1 MNIQQLHDKIKIYRL
16 FELGHFYN
24 PQFKNGFNITEVDL
38 DVLTLDDKVVKDAIH
53 SFQDMMI
60 YDFERLSFKFHNRG
74 ASCDGDCCEATQA
87 LFEVQRCSF
96 PDYTLNTKVGSGSWP
111 EPCQKAGITYSYNSK
126 GVPNKFASSFENI
139 IIPHVVQAYRKI
151 GANLVKYTGSGKA
164 NIDIYFRSFGGST
177 IGMAE
182 FNSESCGDNVFCSIS
197 NSFSPNEPTEA
208 DLLKHE
214 IGHNMNLSHTRGGV
228 MNPSIINQTEF
239 LDWQTNDPS
248 YNTLVRYFGGEPVG
262 PVPPPP
268 LDIKVEL
275 LNTIPN
281 VDKIQIDFK
290 QGILKTYLNNIQNDT
305 YSILNNKIL

>member
-1 MNIQQLHDKIKIYRL
+1 MNTQQLQDKIKIYRL

-24 PQFKNGFNITEVDL
+24 PQFKNGFNITESDL
-38 DVLTLDDKVVKDAIH
+38 DNLTLDDKVVKDAIH

-60 YDFERLSFKFHNRG
+60 YDFERLSFRFHGRG
-74 ASCDGDCCEATQA
+74 ASCDGDCCEATQT

-96 PDYTLNTKVGSGSWP
+96 PDYTLSSKVGSGSWP
-111 EPCQKAGITYSYNSK
+111 EPCQKAGITYSYNPK
-126 GVPNKFASSFENI
+126 GVPNKFATSFENV
-139 IIPHVVQAYRKI
+139 IIPHVVQSYRKI

-197 NSFSPNEPTEA
+197 NSFAPNEPTEA

-214 IGHNMNLSHTRGGV
+214 LGHNMNLQHTRGGV
-228 MNPSIINQTEF
+228 MNPSIINQSEF

-248 YNTLVRYFGGEPVG
+248 YNTLVRYFGGEPIG
-262 PVPPPP
+262 PPVPVP
-268 LDIKVEL
+268 VEVQL
-275 LNTIPN
+275 KLIGSIPN
-281 VDKIQIDFK
+281 IDRIEIDFAK
-290 QGILKTYLNNIQNDT
+290 SELRTYLLSKQTDT
-305 YSILNNKIL
+305 YALMNNRVI